1 MTFSK
6 STLGDLKTAAAVTAT
21 VLALGGTLVA
31 CGNETKKEAAPSTSS
46 AAASPAAAGVTGA
59 PVTATVTAAP
69 QAPAAGGAPAGGAA
83 PASGPTM
90 LSDLRTGRSDDAD
103 RLVLQFTTAVPKY
116 TVVRQSGPIQDCGS
130 GATVGDAGEY
140 LVVKVEPIA
149 LFDDNGNP
157 AYKGPNSI
165 PGPGGGAIDRATIS
179 CAFEGQLQVA
189 VKLADGKGAKTSK
202 DFTLTGPSRI
212 VLDVKG

>member
-6 STLGDLKTAAAVTAT
+6 ATLGDLKTAAAVTAT

-31 CGNETKKEAAPSTSS
+31 CGNETKKESAPSTSS

-69 QAPAAGGAPAGGAA
+69 QA

-130 GATVGDAGEY
+130 GATVGDVGEY